1 MNLDKRMSAILSE
14 IPTGKNLADIGADH
28 GYIGITYAQNNL
40 NNIVVGSDISE
51 KSIQKA
57 KLTAK
62 KLGLNNYFTIVGN
75 GLVPIQNY
83 DIDVILI
90 SGMGG
95 EEIIKIINNKKI
107 YPYYILSPQKNADKV
122 RVYLSEKNLKPIK
135 DYKVK
140 QGDKFYDIMVCT
152 AGKYIPSQFEL
163 LYGSGEGVDFAEFA
177 KLTKDYLS
185 KLLDN
190 VTKTADRD
198 LILHKIEVLESKN
211 NKVTNES

>member
-57 KLTAK
+57 KFTAE
-62 KLGLNNYFTIVGN
+62 KLGLDNYFTIVGD
-75 GLVPIQNY
+75 GLEPIQNY

-122 RVYLSEKNLKPIK
+122 RVYLSEKNLKAIK

-177 KLTKDYLS
+177 KLAKDYLS

>member
-1 MNLDKRMSAILSE
+1 
-14 IPTGKNLADIGADH
+14 
-28 GYIGITYAQNNL
+28 
-40 NNIVVGSDISE
+40 
-51 KSIQKA
+51 
-57 KLTAK
+57 
-62 KLGLNNYFTIVGN
+62 
-75 GLVPIQNY
+75 
-83 DIDVILI
+83 
-90 SGMGG
+90 
-95 EEIIKIINNKKI
+95 
-107 YPYYILSPQKNADKV
+107 
-122 RVYLSEKNLKPIK
+122 
-135 DYKVK
+135 
-140 QGDKFYDIMVCT
+140 MVCT